1 MRYNTLDETI
11 AGMQSSDYKE
21 RFIAEYYQTK
31 IRMEKLRKFIRKIE
45 SEDFGC
51 EHVQH
56 DCPLRLLQVQ
66 YNAMDDYLK
75 ILEIRALIEKI
86 DLETC

>member
-1 MRYNTLDETI
+1 MRYSALDETI
-11 AGMQSSDYKE
+11 AGMRSSDYKE

-45 SEDFGC
+45 AEDYGC
-51 EHVQH
+51 EPVQH
-56 DCPLRLLQVQ
+56 YCPIDLLKEQ
-66 YNAMDDYLK
+66 YKVMDNYLE
-75 ILEIRALIEKI
+75 ILEIRALIEKT